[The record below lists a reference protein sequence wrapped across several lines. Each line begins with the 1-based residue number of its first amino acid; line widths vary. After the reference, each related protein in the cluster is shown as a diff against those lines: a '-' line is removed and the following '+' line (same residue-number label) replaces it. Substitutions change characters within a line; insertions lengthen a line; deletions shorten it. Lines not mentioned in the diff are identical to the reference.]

1 VKAAPQR
8 HFRDDT
14 MIRHDYSRVDAK
26 RRANLDY
33 KKRQFA
39 KADFQQH
46 NYEHRLNFYVL
57 PPTAEITLDE
67 FETWAIDRLKGMPL
81 CIAWSARR

>member
-1 VKAAPQR
+1 
-8 HFRDDT
+8 
-14 MIRHDYSRVDAK
+14 MIRHDYSRVDPK

-33 KKRQFA
+33 KRKQFA
-39 KADFQQH
+39 KAEFEQQ

-67 FETWAIDRLKGMPL
+67 FETWAIDRLKGEHAFST
-81 CIAWSARR
+81 CT